1 MMNQTTLHPF
11 WVKCENNAWCSLRQ
25 VDLRHNYYD
34 NLVGVY
40 IIWYWDNL
48 GNPITVKIGQGN
60 IKNRI
65 TAHRRDPQI
74 QAYAHMNLLVTWTSI
89 PSYLLDGVEAYL
101 GKVLKPRVGS
111 LFPNAKSI
119 PVGLPFLV
127 NPPWNKPD
135 RQARPY

>member
-74 QAYAHMNLLVTWTSI
+74 QAYAHNSQNWTRK
-89 PSYLLDGVEAYL
+89 YQ
-101 GKVLKPRVGS
+101 K
-111 LFPNAKSI
+111 
-119 PVGLPFLV
+119 
-127 NPPWNKPD
+127 
-135 RQARPY
+135 

>member
-1 MMNQTTLHPF
+1 MMNQTMMNLF
-11 WVKCENNAWCSLRQ
+11 WVKCENNAWCALRS
-25 VDLRHNYYD
+25 VDLSHNSYD
-34 NLVGVY
+34 NLIGVY

-65 TAHRRDPQI
+65 TAHRINPQI

-89 PSYLLDGVEAYL
+89 PTYLLDGVEAYL

-111 LFPNAKSI
+111 LFPNAKPI
-119 PVGLPFLV
+119 PVELPFIV
-127 NPPWNKPD
+127 NPPWNRID
-135 RQARPY
+135 HQARPY

>member
-11 WVKCENNAWCSLRQ
+11 WVKCENNAWCSLYQ

-65 TAHRRDPQI
+65 IAHRRDPQI

-89 PSYLLDGVEAYL
+89 PSHLLDGVEAYL

-111 LFPNAKSI
+111 LFPNVKPT

-127 NPPWNKPD
+127 NPPWNKTD